1 MPNLESADRL
11 RLPQSRDLNPTES
24 RVLISPSALHG
35 RLLQLSE
42 SILSSLSKTREVP
55 PENSSVSVK
64 SMVESLLQRETA
76 VRSPSIDEHE
86 LRASVRDFSLACAL
100 LVASRYSKHDLLSW
114 ITQDL
119 SELADSAFSDLAK
132 AYADYFYEDNAK
144 RVDELGI
151 DYGFG
156 ASGEKRL
163 VIELIPEVLPLLKDR
178 IKESSIDKSD
188 ESDEAFAASAKVPV
202 GYAIVAAYQL
212 RWFVTQVD
220 RPYLGKM
227 CNLVVPCALTALDHW
242 SPHVKS
248 QGMISFTH
256 LAKNVNAAELGWY
269 EDPILD
275 ACCQNIASDD
285 DIWHHVV
292 EMSVLLVTSTQRNNP
307 RSPWFERLLNEMLSH
322 LERQPRNKERRTA
335 WLELIEPLLN
345 VVGLVLLAHFRR
357 LFPLFFLWMHADD
370 DETLLLVLQRAHTV
384 IRLTWIR
391 NTPYVERLV
400 DELLVLYKEAA
411 LKGKR
416 EEIRTHILQ
425 ILLLLQQ
432 CKGMQFEAAWDK
444 HRNDPNLAK
453 LVSSLS
459 GTSQDVI
466 NSDSATAVSE

>member
-1 MPNLESADRL
+1 M
-11 RLPQSRDLNPTES
+11 NPPAAPPVS
-24 RVLISPSALHG
+24 SSPSALHG
-35 RLLQLSE
+35 RLLQLSD
-42 SILSSLSKTREVP
+42 SILSSLSRTRGDAP
-55 PENSSVSVK
+55 PESSGVSVK
-64 SMVESLLQRETA
+64 SVLESLLRRETA
-76 VRSPSIDEHE
+76 VQSPSIDERK
-86 LRASVRDFSLACAL
+86 LRASVRDLALACAL
-100 LVASRYSKHDLLSW
+100 LVAARCSKHDSLSW
-114 ITQDL
+114 IVRDL
-119 SELADSAFSDLAK
+119 SALADSAFGDLAK
-132 AYADYFYEDNAK
+132 AYADYFGEDSAK
-144 RVDELGI
+144 RADELGI

-156 ASGEKRL
+156 VPAEKRL
-163 VIELIPEVLPLLKDR
+163 VIELMPEVLPLLKER

-220 RPYLGKM
+220 HPYLGKL

-242 SPHVKS
+242 SPIVKG

-285 DIWHHVV
+285 DIWPHVV

-322 LERQPRNKERRTA
+322 LERQPRNKECRIA

-357 LFPLFFLWMHADD
+357 LFPLFFQWMHADD
-370 DETLLLVLQRAHTV
+370 DETVLLVLQRAHTI

-391 NTPYVERLV
+391 NTPFVDRLV

-411 LKGKR
+411 LRRKR

-444 HRNDPNLAK
+444 HRNDPNLVK
-453 LVSSLS
+453 LGSSLS
-459 GTSQDVI
+459 GTRQHVV
-466 NSDSATAVSE
+466 DSGSTTAVSE

>member
-1 MPNLESADRL
+1 M
-11 RLPQSRDLNPTES
+11 NPTAPRPS
-24 RVLISPSALHG
+24 SSPSALDG
-35 RLLQLSE
+35 RLLQLSD
-42 SILSSLSKTREVP
+42 SILSSLSKARDAP
-55 PENSSVSVK
+55 PEDSTVSVK
-64 SMVESLLQRETA
+64 SMLESLLQRKTA
-76 VRSPSIDEHE
+76 VQSPSIDERE
-86 LRASVRDFSLACAL
+86 LRASVRDLALACAL
-100 LVASRYSKHDLLSW
+100 LVAAQCSKHDLLSW
-114 ITQDL
+114 ITRDL
-119 SELADSAFSDLAK
+119 SALAGSAFSDLAI
-132 AYADYFYEDNAK
+132 AYADYVGDEDA
-144 RVDELGI
+144 RRAGEMGI

-156 ASGEKRL
+156 VSVEKRL
-163 VIELIPEVLPLLKDR
+163 VIELLPEVLPLLKER

-202 GYAIVAAYQL
+202 GYAIVAAHQL

-220 RPYLGKM
+220 HPYLGKL

-242 SPHVKS
+242 SPIVKG

-256 LAKNVNAAELGWY
+256 LAKNVNAAELGCY

-275 ACCQNIASDD
+275 ACCQNIPSDD
-285 DIWHHVV
+285 DIWHHAV
-292 EMSVLLVTSTQRNNP
+292 EMSVLLVTSTQRDNP

-322 LERQPRNKERRTA
+322 LERQPRNKERRIA

-357 LFPLFFLWMHADD
+357 LFPLLFQWMHADD
-370 DETLLLVLQRAHTV
+370 DETVLLVLQRAHTI

-391 NTPYVERLV
+391 NTPFVGRLV

-411 LKGKR
+411 LRRKR

-453 LVSSLS
+453 LGSSLS
-459 GTSQDVI
+459 GTQQHVVDSG
-466 NSDSATAVSE
+466 SATAM